1 MDETDRT
8 SASIEPPEARAP
20 PGEKDA
26 MFESLSER
34 LSGILDK
41 LTRRGAL
48 TENDVG
54 EAMRE
59 VRRALIEAD
68 VALDVVRSFTDKVR
82 ARAVGQEV
90 LRSVTPGQQV
100 IKIVHDTLVEMLGS
114 DARPIDLEAPAPVC
128 IMMVGLQGSGK
139 TTTTAKIGKRLTERM
154 RRKVLLASLDTRRPA
169 AQEQLRVLGEQN
181 DVATLPIVA
190 GESPTQIAE
199 RAMTAARLGGYDVVI
214 LDTAGRIHIDE
225 PLMLEMA
232 EIKRVAKPH
241 EILLVADSL
250 TGQDAVNLAKSFDE
264 RVGITGIVLT
274 RMDGDGRGGA
284 ALSMRFVTGKPIK
297 LIGVGEK
304 ADALEDFDPSR
315 IAGRILGMGDIVA
328 LVEKAAQE
336 IDIQKAAKAAQR
348 MQKGLFDLDDLSEQ
362 LKQMQKLGGMKG
374 IMGLMPGMGK
384 MKGQLDAAGLD
395 DRFIKRQLAIIS
407 SMTKAERAKPEILA
421 ASRKRRIAAGSGT
434 RVEDINR
441 LLKQH
446 RQMADMMKMMGKK
459 KGGLLGGLGSM
470 FGGGGMPDMDPAALE
485 ELAKSGKIP
494 GMPQGGAGGLPGG
507 LPPGLPG
514 GMGLPK
520 GFPGLPGG
528 PKGPGF
534 PGLPGL
540 GKKK

>member
-1 MDETDRT
+1 
-8 SASIEPPEARAP
+8 
-20 PGEKDA
+20 

-48 TENDVG
+48 TEEDVG
-54 EAMRE
+54 AAMRE
-59 VRRALIEAD
+59 VRRALLEAD
-68 VALDVVRSFTDKVR
+68 VALDVVKSFTDKVR
-82 ARAVGQEV
+82 ARAVGHEV
-90 LRSVTPGQQV
+90 IRSVTPGQQV
-100 IKIVHDTLVEMLGS
+100 IKIVHDTLVEMLGH
-114 DARPIDLEAPAPVC
+114 DADPIDLNAPAPVA

-139 TTTTAKIGKRLTERM
+139 TTTTAKIGLRLVQRA

-181 DVATLPIVA
+181 GVDTLPIVA
-190 GESPTQIAE
+190 GETPTQIAN
-199 RAMTAARLGGYDVVI
+199 RAMTAGRLGGYDVVI

-225 PLMLEMA
+225 QLMLEMA

-241 EILLVADSL
+241 EILLVADAL

-284 ALSMRFVTGKPIK
+284 ALSMRAVTGKPIK

-304 ADALEDFDPSR
+304 ADALEDFDPKR

-336 IDIQKAAKAAQR
+336 LDIQKAAKAAQR
-348 MQKGLFDLDDLSEQ
+348 MQKGLFDLDDFADQ
-362 LKQMQKLGGMKG
+362 LRQMQKLGGMKG
-374 IMGLMPGMGK
+374 IMGMLPGMGK
-384 MKGQLDAAGLD
+384 MAKQLDAAALD
-395 DRFIKRQLAIIS
+395 DRIIKRQIAIIT
-407 SMTKAERAKPEILA
+407 SMTKKERSKPELLN
-421 ASRKRRIAAGSGT
+421 ASRKRRVAAGSGT

-441 LLKQH
+441 LLKMH

-459 KGGLLGGLGSM
+459 KGGLLGGLGSL
-470 FGGGGMPDMDPAALE
+470 FGGGPQIDPAQLE
-485 ELAKSGKIP
+485 ELARSGQLP
-494 GMPQGGAGGLPGG
+494 MPPGGAPG
-507 LPPGLPG
+507 LPPGLPPG
-514 GMGLPK
+514 GLGGAGLPP
-520 GFPGLPGG
+520 GFPGL

-534 PGLPGL
+534 PGPKGPGGLPGGFPGL